1 MSSELSKITKLLG
14 ISTAILLAACGGGG
28 GGSSSSSGGG
38 VVTPPGGGTVTPP
51 GGGTSGGGTSGGGT
65 VTPPADTSDGTP
77 RATVTRTSNGCSID
91 QATGGF
97 QDKGLNIEEVNWI
110 QVVQQNVT
118 DPNLRL
124 VANKE
129 LRLRVDV
136 TASATGKALP
146 SSATLRVALAS
157 GGCRDYTLTTSA
169 TTAPLTIDRTTLR
182 FSYVAVIPAADVTSN
197 LKSVQFAIDA
207 IRESTPAAADRLYV
221 ELPLNI
227 GAEVKEDL
235 IIMPIAFE
243 GETGAFASNTQ
254 MADLIRRTLP
264 GENVV
269 VTTQSPITTASL
281 TRANALLVNDGV
293 YTFGYQRMLDAL
305 NEVENSCFSLNTGF
319 AQVAEATKCAAA
331 FPSNIRFI
339 DDRSGGSGS
348 IVGLAYV
355 GGLSLLSTSFAAT
368 DNLTVFGPYGAAWL
382 NTNATTF
389 IHEFS
394 HVNSLDHA
402 NCGSPGGVD
411 ASLYADGTLGDG
423 GGYDVGRNFYFSG
436 PGGGFYDVMSYCGN
450 KLWTSDKGYQKV
462 VNYKNAIAPTPS
474 TVGARTTSADETP
487 ASSQKGIRLAR
498 IGGVWKAHR
507 VMIPTTA
514 VDSVYA
520 TDGGYIS
527 SAFKG
532 LPVKTLNSDLGQ
544 NVNGPF
550 FIPANDQLLQ
560 ALANG
565 LIPGITVK

>member
-1 MSSELSKITKLLG
+1 M
-14 ISTAILLAACGGGG
+14 AIKRLP
-28 GGSSSSSGGG
+28 S
-38 VVTPPGGGTVTPP
+38 
-51 GGGTSGGGTSGGGT
+51 
-65 VTPPADTSDGTP
+65 

-146 SSATLRVALAS
+146 TSATLRVALAA
-157 GGCRDYTLTTSA
+157 GGCRDYTMTTTA

-182 FSYVAVIPAADVTSN
+182 FSYVAVIPAADVTNN
-197 LKSVQFAIDA
+197 LKSIQFAIDA
-207 IRESTPAAADRLYV
+207 ARESTPAAADRLYV

-227 GAEVKEDL
+227 GKEVKEDL

-243 GETGAFASNTQ
+243 GQTGTFASNTQ
-254 MADLIRRTLP
+254 MANLIRRTLP
-264 GENVV
+264 GENVAI
-269 VTTQSPITTASL
+269 TTSAPITTASL

-305 NEVENSCFSLNTGF
+305 NEVENSCFSLNTSF
-319 AQVAEATKCAAA
+319 AQVADATKCAAA
-331 FPSNIRFI
+331 FPPNIRFI
-339 DDRSGGSGS
+339 DDRNGGLSR
-348 IVGLAYV
+348 ITGLAYV
-355 GGLSLLSTSFAAT
+355 GGLSLMSESFTDT
-368 DNLTVFGPYGAAWL
+368 DNASVNGPYGAAWL
-382 NTNATTF
+382 VSSATTF

-394 HVNSLDHA
+394 HVNTLDHA
-402 NCGSPGGVD
+402 NCGNPGGVD

-436 PGGGFYDVMSYCGN
+436 PGGGFYDLMSYCGS

-462 VNYKNAIAPTPS
+462 TNYKNAVAPAPR
-474 TVGARTTSADETP
+474 TVGARTTGAEETP
-487 ASSQKGIRLAR
+487 APSQKGIRVVR

-507 VMIPTTA
+507 VMIPTTV
-514 VDSVYA
+514 VDSIHA
-520 TDGGYIS
+520 TDAGYIS
-527 SAFKG
+527 SALKG
-532 LPVKTLNSDLGQ
+532 LPIKTLNSDLGQ
-544 NVNGPF
+544 NLNGPF
-550 FIPANDQLLQ
+550 FIPADDQLINS
-560 ALANG
+560 LAKG
-565 LIPGITVK
+565 LISGITLK

>member
-1 MSSELSKITKLLG
+1 MNTELSRITKLLAV
-14 ISTAILLAACGGGG
+14 SAAITLAACGGGG
-28 GGSSSSSGGG
+28 GGGSGSSSGGGG
-38 VVTPPGGGTVTPP
+38 VVTPPGGGGTVTPP
-51 GGGTSGGGTSGGGT
+51 GGGGGT
-65 VTPPADTSDGTP
+65 TPPADTSDGTP

-118 DPNLRL
+118 DSNLRL

-146 SSATLRVALAS
+146 ASATLRVALAS
-157 GGCRDYTLTTSA
+157 GGCRDYNLTTTA

-182 FSYVAVIPAADVTSN
+182 FSYVAVIPAADVTSS
-197 LKSVQFAIDA
+197 LKSLQLAIDA
-207 IRESTPAAADRLYV
+207 VRESTPAAADRLYV

-243 GETGAFASNTQ
+243 GQTGAYASNTQ

-305 NEVENSCFSLNTGF
+305 NEVENSCFSLNASF
-319 AQVAEATKCAAA
+319 AQVADATKCAAA
-331 FPSNIRFI
+331 FPPNIRFI
-339 DDRSGGSGS
+339 DDRNGGGVG
-348 IVGLAYV
+348 IAGLAYV
-355 GGLSLLSTSFAAT
+355 GGLSLISESFTET
-368 DNLTVFGPYGAAWL
+368 DNTSVNGPYGAAWL
-382 NTNATTF
+382 VSSATTF

-394 HVNSLDHA
+394 HVNTLNHA
-402 NCGSPGGVD
+402 NCGGAGGID
-411 ASLYADGTLGDG
+411 ESLYADGTLGDG

-436 PGGGFYDVMSYCGN
+436 PGGGFYDLMSYCGS

-462 VNYKNAIAPTPS
+462 ANYKNAVAPAPRTVS
-474 TVGARTTSADETP
+474 TRSTGAEETP
-487 ASSQKGIRLAR
+487 APNQKGIRLVR

-507 VMIPTTA
+507 VMIPTTV
-514 VDSVYA
+514 VDSIHA
-520 TDGGYIS
+520 TDAGYIS
-527 SAFKG
+527 SALKG
-532 LPVKTLNSDLGQ
+532 LPIKTLNSDLGQ
-544 NVNGPF
+544 NLNGPF

-565 LIPGITVK
+565 LIPGITLK